1 MTGKIQRLARGVYA
15 RETERDASMPQ
26 RDADVCGQGQ
36 AVDPTGA
43 QLELY
48 QYSTEQ
54 HQSQEAG
61 RAEFSQLPKAALSRT
76 LCWQTISLPGS
87 HRTPFHPHRFP
98 AKETPPHPSQ
108 TSTAPCHTPMKTA
121 AQD

>member
-1 MTGKIQRLARGVYA
+1 MTVLFFKKHVVLKSEPKDDTQIQRLARGVYA

-76 LCWQTISLPGS
+76 LC
-87 HRTPFHPHRFP
+87 
-98 AKETPPHPSQ
+98 
-108 TSTAPCHTPMKTA
+108 
-121 AQD
+121 